1 MYKKP
6 LPDSSMQAILNLSE
20 VASES
25 KKKRRKVKK
34 KGGGEEIR
42 CRNPRKRRMIPT
54 RNLSP
59 RRTSKSPRGST
70 QGCYGMTA

>member
-1 MYKKP
+1 LAQDLIAKKCGILQNEDSLEDQTLQQYLDMYKKP

-34 KGGGEEIR
+34 KGG
-42 CRNPRKRRMIPT
+42 RK
-54 RNLSP
+54 
-59 RRTSKSPRGST
+59 
-70 QGCYGMTA
+70 